1 MIPLKISDNKL
12 LSDKEMNLIYGFSV
26 KTLQNHRCQRTGMPY
41 IKIGRMVRY
50 RKKDVDHYL
59 EQHKVKY
66 NYEA

>member
-1 MIPLKISDNKL
+1 MKDLKINDNSL
-12 LSDKEMNLIYGFSV
+12 LSEKEMQLVYGFCA

-50 RKKDVDHYL
+50 RKKDVDQYL
-59 EQHKVKY
+59 QQHMVKY